1 MPLKL
6 VTTQKYES
14 LAWETVMAPAAMAM
28 TTSALATGVSKPS
41 ADIIGKTMA
50 DVVVSA
56 TVEEP
61 CAVFRT
67 AETRKGEDQSDDR
80 QLCSVA
86 LDEGDEVGGGDDA
99 PQYTAGL
106 SHR

>member
-28 TTSALATGVSKPS
+28 TTSALATGVSKPN
-41 ADIIGKTMA
+41 AGIIGKTIA

-61 CAVFRT
+61 CAVFRA
-67 AETRKGEDQSDDR
+67 AETRKGKNSPMTDNCAALLSMKVTR
-80 QLCSVA
+80 SVA
-86 LDEGDEVGGGDDA
+86 A
-99 PQYTAGL
+99 MTRASTPPP
-106 SHR
+106 